1 MSEQILMSLGVDDI
15 ERAKQFYTDGLG
27 LRIDQDHGYFV
38 TFKREAGD
46 TALGAYTGRPL
57 AYDVGLITGDAHR
70 GVTLSC
76 IVESAERVDE
86 LMAHAENAGAD
97 VLEPAHTA
105 AWGGYIG
112 YFTDPF
118 DNLWKIVVGQSG

>member
-1 MSEQILMSLGVDDI
+1 MPGSSP
-15 ERAKQFYTDGLG
+15 TTP
-27 LRIDQDHGYFV
+27 V
-38 TFKREAGD
+38 T
-46 TALGAYTGRPL
+46 
-57 AYDVGLITGDAHR
+57 

-86 LMAHAENAGAD
+86 LMAQAENAGAK

-118 DNLWKIVVGQSG
+118 GKLWKVVVDVSG